1 MSLRRIR
8 FWNRMIRL
16 FLLSI
21 STSRILPVRFLL
33 SNDLFYQIMFLHYF
47 YSFILPFL
55 HSPKLFSVPFLFS
68 IFHSSFLVFFHPFMS
83 SRQLFPHFNFLLFG
97 RPSLFYFPFSLSFFL
112 GLSIFYN
119 LLLSFFLLSRVFSFL
134 LCSKGRQIMP
144 LF

>member
-1 MSLRRIR
+1 
-8 FWNRMIRL
+8 L
-16 FLLSI
+16 F
-21 STSRILPVRFLL
+21 
-33 SNDLFYQIMFLHYF
+33 
-47 YSFILPFL
+47 SFILL
-55 HSPKLFSVPFLFS
+55 CLLVNCSLTLTFSFS
-68 IFHSSFLVFFHPFMS
+68 A
-83 SRQLFPHFNFLLFG
+83 